1 MTNDVWA
8 WHVIYE
14 NEATCFERRKIENGR
29 QKAKELL
36 ASWER
41 KFVQSPKLLT
51 IIRGYSP
58 LINYSWMSGAQ
69 LQ

>member
-8 WHVIYE
+8 WHVIYA

-36 ASWER
+36 AS
-41 KFVQSPKLLT
+41 
-51 IIRGYSP
+51 
-58 LINYSWMSGAQ
+58 
-69 LQ
+69 